1 MSSLSLNNKY
11 IAEALSPEQRKAAQE
26 ILDKQTGADKRKED
40 AAAKKER
47 SEVRKEKELELK
59 KANLEIRR
67 RREDRRDK
75 GDKERE
81 QRRADK
87 EKRDALKDKQKGL
100 TKQIADKRKEAD
112 ASKATAKAVSKP
124 SISTIKKDDG
134 DGTALAKLGTNIAK
148 VGGGTAAGVYNRIQ
162 ALRKDRQANKLQK
175 KLDATKEKPSKPVEK
190 KKVNETSMENVPS
203 KDKKIIKDRYK
214 NLFKKDLKGSVLN
227 ANESMDKKLEQQQKK
242 EAQLK
247 KRVLMTKLRA
257 LRSGASDIAAS
268 YSPESDVLCEVDGD
282 KNDEKLNKV
291 VDVMKGKN
299 KIEVNP
305 QVKAEAYTVTAADKK
320 GNTPA
325 WKGYKAGKK
334 NVKTGKPLYKAADH
348 VKEHHTKD
356 KDGNVIEHED
366 ATPSSV
372 EEGVIDAV
380 KKGAKRHAK
389 AVQAKKIKDRK
400 AVPYAALAAEHE
412 PEGEMVE
419 DYMSGQTGKIQK
431 RTLAWMRKKG
441 MKGAPG
447 LDAMKEREAEHKA
460 RRGVKGVK
468 EEAGCETKKI
478 ENKGKKKI
486 DPNKNPVVE
495 AKVDQGRSD
504 YGKATIRNWRH
515 SGPSTVEPAMFDPEN
530 KRGKTIDK
538 RRAEHKA
545 RRGVKGAKVPTYKK
559 EEYSDW
565 RSDSITIQDA
575 DGKDFVEII
584 DIIKAGSLRKEQK
597 EPKGGDRR
605 PEVKSTKKPKGG
617 DTRPGVQQDPKSKN
631 ALQINKIVGTQ

>member
-1 MSSLSLNNKY
+1 
-11 IAEALSPEQRKAAQE
+11 
-26 ILDKQTGADKRKED
+26 
-40 AAAKKER
+40 
-47 SEVRKEKELELK
+47 
-59 KANLEIRR
+59 
-67 RREDRRDK
+67 
-75 GDKERE
+75 
-81 QRRADK
+81 
-87 EKRDALKDKQKGL
+87 
-100 TKQIADKRKEAD
+100 
-112 ASKATAKAVSKP
+112 
-124 SISTIKKDDG
+124 
-134 DGTALAKLGTNIAK
+134 
-148 VGGGTAAGVYNRIQ
+148 
-162 ALRKDRQANKLQK
+162 
-175 KLDATKEKPSKPVEK
+175 
-190 KKVNETSMENVPS
+190 
-203 KDKKIIKDRYK
+203 
-214 NLFKKDLKGSVLN
+214 
-227 ANESMDKKLEQQQKK
+227 
-242 EAQLK
+242 
-247 KRVLMTKLRA
+247 
-257 LRSGASDIAAS
+257 
-268 YSPESDVLCEVDGD
+268 
-282 KNDEKLNKV
+282 
-291 VDVMKGKN
+291 MKGKN

-412 PEGEMVE
+412 LEGEELKEYSPNVTYQAKGGKKSGKLGKSSVYSLRDKDESKKDFRKSHVKDIKGGYLKAEEYTVTNADKKGNTPAWKDYKAGKKNVKTGKPLYKKADHVEE

-447 LDAMKEREAEHKA
+447 LDAMKAREAEHKA

-559 EEYSDW
+559 ESFSDW
-565 RSDSITIQDA
+565 RTDLGEEGYDRMRDDRLVKYGIGHDGSDR
-575 DGKDFVEII
+575 K
-584 DIIKAGSLRKEQK
+584 GSTS
-597 EPKGGDRR
+597 R
-605 PEVKSTKKPKGG
+605 PTGKKPKGKTVYQKEAEKKYG
-617 DTRPGVQQDPKSKN
+617 KGATALDIVKAKIKAKHGKGAIMDTK
-631 ALQINKIVGTQ
+631 

>member
-1 MSSLSLNNKY
+1 
-11 IAEALSPEQRKAAQE
+11 
-26 ILDKQTGADKRKED
+26 
-40 AAAKKER
+40 
-47 SEVRKEKELELK
+47 
-59 KANLEIRR
+59 
-67 RREDRRDK
+67 
-75 GDKERE
+75 
-81 QRRADK
+81 
-87 EKRDALKDKQKGL
+87 
-100 TKQIADKRKEAD
+100 
-112 ASKATAKAVSKP
+112 
-124 SISTIKKDDG
+124 
-134 DGTALAKLGTNIAK
+134 
-148 VGGGTAAGVYNRIQ
+148 
-162 ALRKDRQANKLQK
+162 
-175 KLDATKEKPSKPVEK
+175 
-190 KKVNETSMENVPS
+190 
-203 KDKKIIKDRYK
+203 
-214 NLFKKDLKGSVLN
+214 
-227 ANESMDKKLEQQQKK
+227 
-242 EAQLK
+242 
-247 KRVLMTKLRA
+247 
-257 LRSGASDIAAS
+257 
-268 YSPESDVLCEVDGD
+268 
-282 KNDEKLNKV
+282 
-291 VDVMKGKN
+291 MKGKN

-412 PEGEMVE
+412 LEGEELKEYSPNVTYQAKGGKKSGKLGKSSVYSLRDKDESKKDFRKSHVKDIKGGYLKAEEYTVTNADKKGNTPAWKDYKAGKKNVKTGKPLYKKADHVEE

-495 AKVDQGRSD
+495 GSAYGLWKGDGKRKLPGDKKKKQDVKEAKVDKGRSD

-530 KRGKTIDK
+530 KRGKTIEK
-538 RRAEHKA
+538 RREEHKA
-545 RRGVKGAKVPTYKK
+545 RSGVKGAKVPTYKK
-559 EEYSDW
+559 ESFSDW
-565 RSDSITIQDA
+565 RTDLGEEGYDRMRDDRLVKYGIGHDGSDRKGSTSRPT
-575 DGKDFVEII
+575 GKKPKGKTVY
-584 DIIKAGSLRKEQK
+584 QK
-597 EPKGGDRR
+597 EADKKYGKGATALDI
-605 PEVKSTKKPKGG
+605 VKAKIRAKHGAGAIMDTKKPK
-617 DTRPGVQQDPKSKN
+617 K
-631 ALQINKIVGTQ
+631 

>member
-1 MSSLSLNNKY
+1 
-11 IAEALSPEQRKAAQE
+11 
-26 ILDKQTGADKRKED
+26 
-40 AAAKKER
+40 
-47 SEVRKEKELELK
+47 
-59 KANLEIRR
+59 
-67 RREDRRDK
+67 
-75 GDKERE
+75 
-81 QRRADK
+81 
-87 EKRDALKDKQKGL
+87 
-100 TKQIADKRKEAD
+100 
-112 ASKATAKAVSKP
+112 
-124 SISTIKKDDG
+124 
-134 DGTALAKLGTNIAK
+134 
-148 VGGGTAAGVYNRIQ
+148 
-162 ALRKDRQANKLQK
+162 
-175 KLDATKEKPSKPVEK
+175 
-190 KKVNETSMENVPS
+190 
-203 KDKKIIKDRYK
+203 
-214 NLFKKDLKGSVLN
+214 
-227 ANESMDKKLEQQQKK
+227 
-242 EAQLK
+242 
-247 KRVLMTKLRA
+247 
-257 LRSGASDIAAS
+257 
-268 YSPESDVLCEVDGD
+268 
-282 KNDEKLNKV
+282 
-291 VDVMKGKN
+291 
-299 KIEVNP
+299 
-305 QVKAEAYTVTAADKK
+305 
-320 GNTPA
+320 
-325 WKGYKAGKK
+325 
-334 NVKTGKPLYKAADH
+334 
-348 VKEHHTKD
+348 
-356 KDGNVIEHED
+356 
-366 ATPSSV
+366 
-372 EEGVIDAV
+372 
-380 KKGAKRHAK
+380 
-389 AVQAKKIKDRK
+389 
-400 AVPYAALAAEHE
+400 
-412 PEGEMVE
+412 
-419 DYMSGQTGKIQK
+419 
-431 RTLAWMRKKG
+431 